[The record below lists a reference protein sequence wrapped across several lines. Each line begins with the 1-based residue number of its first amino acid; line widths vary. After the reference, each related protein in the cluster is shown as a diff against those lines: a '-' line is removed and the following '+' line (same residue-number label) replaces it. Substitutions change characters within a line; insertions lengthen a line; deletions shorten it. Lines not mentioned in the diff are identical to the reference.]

1 MDDFVI
7 STRTKKELEER
18 MIWFLK
24 IAEKHNLCFKWSK
37 CDFNAKEISILEV
50 VVG

>member
-7 STRTKKELEER
+7 PARTKKELEEK

-24 IAEKHNLCFKWSK
+24 IAEMLWQPLITKINS
-37 CDFNAKEISILEV
+37 SINE
-50 VVG
+50 